1 MSGTTI
7 ALYRG
12 MESAFVEQR
21 KHKRYAPFDDAVTV
35 FDTKVGRVINISE
48 GGMAVKWIGD
58 VYSSGDNTITFL
70 CNSKQLLIADLPV
83 RFLSV
88 RNEQASLMG
97 TINLQSTRLGFN
109 YADSTQHNQI
119 KKYISWLARNE
130 HQDLKDN

>member
-1 MSGTTI
+1 
-7 ALYRG
+7 
-12 MESAFVEQR
+12 MESTLVEQR
-21 KHKRYAPFDDAVTV
+21 KHKRYAPSDDAVTV

-70 CNSKQLLIADLPV
+70 CSSKELLIADLPV

-97 TINLQSTRLGFN
+97 TINLQSTRLRFN
-109 YADSTQHNQI
+109 FADSTQHNQI
-119 KKYISWLARNE
+119 KKYISWLAS
-130 HQDLKDN
+130 K